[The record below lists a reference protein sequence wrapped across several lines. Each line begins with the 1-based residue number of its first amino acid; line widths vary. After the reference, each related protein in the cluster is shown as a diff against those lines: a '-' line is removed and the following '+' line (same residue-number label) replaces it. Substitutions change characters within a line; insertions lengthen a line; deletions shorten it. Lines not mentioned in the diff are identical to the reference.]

1 MADTFTTNYN
11 FRKCEVGADNNTWGG
26 FTNSNWDLLDT
37 TLFSNLALKLSLSGG
52 TMTGTLQSL
61 DVIPADNTNR
71 KLGSSAKVF
80 SDAFVQNINFYTP
93 AGPTLNGTLFSS
105 GTGWVLKFSGAGQS
119 FVAQDHSGNTIWTSG
134 ESGAF
139 SVGRVSSPGSANL
152 TVYGAGVFSNTV
164 TGQNFVATSDARL
177 KKDVR
182 EIDDALSLALS
193 LRGVRFKWI
202 DDGLKEDGEDQF
214 GVLAQEVQ
222 QTAPGA
228 VRVNAGKYLGVDY
241 NQLVP
246 ILIEGIRVLT
256 ERVCALENRNEP

>member
-37 TLFSNLALKLSLSGG
+37 TMFSNLALKLSLSGG
-52 TMTGTLQSL
+52 TMTGTIQSL

-71 KLGSSAKVF
+71 KLGSSAKAY
-80 SDAFVQNINFYTP
+80 SDIFVGNINFYTP
-93 AGPTLNGTLFSS
+93 AGPPTLNFTILSS
-105 GTGWVLKFSGAGQS
+105 GTGLVAKFAGIGESVQ
-119 FVAQDHSGNTIWTSG
+119 FQDHSGNQIGAIG
-134 ESGAF
+134 ESGTWT
-139 SVGRVSSPGSANL
+139 VGRPSLPGGPGML
-152 TVYGAGVFSNTV
+152 VYGPATFSGIV

-182 EIDDALSLALS
+182 EIDDALSLVLA

-202 DDGLKEDGEDQF
+202 EEGTVGDDQL
-214 GVLAQEVQ
+214 GVIAQEAQHVV
-222 QTAPGA
+222 PGA
-228 VRVNAGKYLGVDY
+228 IRLNAGKYLGVDY

-246 ILIEGIRVLT
+246 LLIEGMRVLA
-256 ERVCALENRNEP
+256 ERVTALEGKHAS